1 MEFKTLAQQ
10 YREEML
16 KTLAELVAIPSV
28 EGKPEPGAPFGPE
41 SAAALAYMLDKA
53 KALGLKA
60 ESVDNYCGFVEWGD
74 GDELLIACHLDV
86 VPAGEG
92 WTTPPFE
99 ASIRD
104 GKMYGRGVSDNKG
117 QAVGALYGLKALSE
131 LGLAPKRK
139 VRIFLGT
146 QEESGMK
153 DIDYYLTKQ
162 PLPEWGIVPD
172 MEYPIYNKE
181 KGGLG
186 IRVHYKED
194 GNCAVKRFK
203 CGGATNILPDKATAV
218 LCGKQVTLAD
228 TVKAL
233 EAYNAGK
240 PYKILAEEKDG
251 DILLTGLGKSCH
263 AAEPWNGFNAIFN
276 LAGFLYEFL
285 GEKAGNAVKFIVER
299 YGMTWDGA
307 LFGVK
312 CEDDT
317 GPLTLNVGIIELECN
332 KGFNTIDIR
341 YPSTLDGEKIYNAI
355 CESVKDEPV
364 ELEMTR
370 NSAPL
375 MVPNDDPHIQMFADI
390 YTRVTGR
397 PSSLN
402 SSGGGTYA
410 RKLHNRAVSFGSAL
424 EGAPGHNIHGIDEF
438 LVIDEF
444 MLHNEIYLNAMYEWL
459 FK

>member
-1 MEFKTLAQQ
+1 MDFRALAEK

-16 KTLAELVAIPSV
+16 KTLAESVAIPSV
-28 EGKPEPGAPFGPE
+28 EGKPEPGAPFGPA
-41 SAAALAYMLDKA
+41 SAAALAHMLDKA
-53 KALGLKA
+53 KSLGLKA
-60 ESVDNYCGFVEWGD
+60 ESVDNYCGFVEWGS

-99 ASIRD
+99 ANIRD
-104 GKMYGRGVSDNKG
+104 GKMFGRGVSDNKG

-131 LGLAPKRK
+131 LGLIPRRK

-153 DIDYYLTKQ
+153 DIEYYLTKQ

-194 GNCAVKRFK
+194 DKCVVKRFK
-203 CGGATNILPDKATAV
+203 CGGASNILPDKATAV
-218 LCGKQVTLAD
+218 LCGKRVTLSD
-228 TVKAL
+228 TQRAL
-233 EAYNAGK
+233 EVYNAGK
-240 PYKILAEEKDG
+240 PYSISAEEKDG
-251 DILLTGLGKSCH
+251 DVLLTGLGKSCH

-276 LAGFLYEFL
+276 LAGFLFGYL
-285 GEKAGNAVKFIVER
+285 GEKAGTAVKFIVER
-299 YGMTWDGA
+299 YGMTWDGS

-317 GPLTLNVGIIELECN
+317 GPLTLNVGIIELENN

-341 YPSTLDGEKIYNAI
+341 YPSTLDGDKIFKTI
-355 CESVKDEPV
+355 CESAKDEPV
-364 ELEMTR
+364 EFEMTR
-370 NSAPL
+370 NSPPL
-375 MVPNDDPHIQMFADI
+375 MVPNDDPHIKMFADI
-390 YTRVTGR
+390 YTRVTGK
-397 PSSLN
+397 PSTLN
-402 SSGGGTYA
+402 STGGGTYA

-424 EGAPGHNIHGIDEF
+424 EGVPGHNIHGIDEF
-438 LVIDEF
+438 LVIEEF
-444 MLHNEIYLNAMYEWL
+444 MVHNEIYLNAMYEWL
-459 FK
+459 FS